1 MIEEA
6 KRMINRMFERS
17 QTKLIFPVIT
27 LGLLKSYNEERKEIF
42 TNVEIGRIY
51 NKTVQE
57 LKTYLG
63 HDLHIGGKYWDAY
76 PARNLPQ
83 YGVLTI
89 LGGKR
94 YQLGDLYKDN
104 TEALY
109 DWLLAKIREHIKEK
123 LGIIIQ
129 LSDSIKRA
137 EIANNRQKFVN
148 VVKTEMDRNAT
159 YFEIFSFA
167 IFKVHLEKFAC
178 KLYRDTRTAA
188 SDKGVDISTNF
199 GVVYQI
205 KKLRVRSIAAAD
217 SIYSE
222 LKSNFDRDRLEDG
235 KVILVIE
242 DVSKEIKQYLINM
255 KIQSISKDDIVTLAS
270 HFDDVEDRMKVLRII
285 YEEFAREYASVI

>member
-6 KRMINRMFERS
+6 KREISRMFTRS

-27 LGLLKSYNEERKEIF
+27 LGLLKSYNEEQREIF
-42 TNVEIGRIY
+42 TNLEIGRIY

-63 HDLHIGGKYWDAY
+63 HDLHIGGRYYDAY
-76 PARNLPQ
+76 PSRNLPK
-83 YGVLTI
+83 YGVLI
-89 LGGKR
+89 VLGEKR

-104 TEALY
+104 TKALY
-109 DWLLAKIREHIKEK
+109 DWLLLKVKEYINEK

-129 LSDSIKRA
+129 LSDSIKRT
-137 EIANNRQKFVN
+137 EIANNQQRFIN
-148 VVKTEMDRNAT
+148 IVKTEIVRNAT

-188 SDKGVDISTNF
+188 SDRGVDISTNF

-205 KKLRVRSIAAAD
+205 KKLRVQSIAAAD
-217 SIYSE
+217 NIYSE

-235 KVILVIE
+235 KVILIIE

-255 KIQSISKDDIVTLAS
+255 KVQSISKDDIIKLAS
-270 HFDDVEDRMKVLRII
+270 HFEDAEDRMKVLRIV
-285 YEEFAREYASVI
+285 YEEFAREYASDI

>member
-6 KRMINRMFERS
+6 KRKINEMFERS

-27 LGLLKSYNEERKEIF
+27 LGLLKSYNEEQKEIF
-42 TNVEIGRIY
+42 TNLEIGRIY

-63 HDLHIGGKYWDAY
+63 HDLHIGGKYYDAY
-76 PARNLPQ
+76 PSRNLPK
-83 YGVLTI
+83 YGVLVV
-89 LGGKR
+89 LGEKR
-94 YQLGDLYKDN
+94 YRLGDLYKDN
-104 TEALY
+104 AKALY
-109 DWLLAKIREHIKEK
+109 DWLIVKIGEYIKEK

-129 LSDSIKRA
+129 LSGSIKRT
-137 EIANNRQKFVN
+137 EIANDRQKFIN
-148 VVKTEMDRNAT
+148 IVKSEITRNAT

-205 KKLRVRSIAAAD
+205 KKLRVQSIAAANN
-217 SIYSE
+217 IYSE
-222 LKSNFDRDRLEDG
+222 LKSNFDKDRLEDG
-235 KVILVIE
+235 KVILIIE

-255 KIQSISKDDIVTLAS
+255 KVQSISKDDIVKLAS
-270 HFDDVEDRMKVLRII
+270 HFEDAEDRMKVLRIV
-285 YEEFAREYASVI
+285 YEEFAREYASDI

>member
-6 KRMINRMFERS
+6 KRKINRMFGRS
-17 QTKLIFPVIT
+17 QTKLIFPAIT

-89 LGGKR
+89 LGGKK

-109 DWLLAKIREHIKEK
+109 DWLLVKIREHIKEK

-129 LSDSIKRA
+129 LSDSIKRV
-137 EIANNRQKFVN
+137 EIANDRQKFVN
-148 VVKTEMDRNAT
+148 IVKTEMGRNAT

-188 SDKGVDISTNF
+188 SDRGVDISTNF

-205 KKLRVRSIAAAD
+205 KKLRVQSIAAAD

-255 KIQSISKDDIVTLAS
+255 KVQSISKDDIVRLAS
-270 HFDDVEDRMKVLRII
+270 HFEDAEDRMKVLRII

>member
-6 KRMINRMFERS
+6 KRKINRMFGRS
-17 QTKLIFPVIT
+17 QTKLIFPAIT

-109 DWLLAKIREHIKEK
+109 DWLLVKIREHIKEK

-129 LSDSIKRA
+129 LSDSIKRV
-137 EIANNRQKFVN
+137 EIANDRQKFVN
-148 VVKTEMDRNAT
+148 IVKTEMGRNAT

-188 SDKGVDISTNF
+188 SDRGVDISTNF

-205 KKLRVRSIAAAD
+205 KKLRVQSIAAAD

-255 KIQSISKDDIVTLAS
+255 KVQSISKDDIVRLAS
-270 HFDDVEDRMKVLRII
+270 HFEDAEDRMKVLRII